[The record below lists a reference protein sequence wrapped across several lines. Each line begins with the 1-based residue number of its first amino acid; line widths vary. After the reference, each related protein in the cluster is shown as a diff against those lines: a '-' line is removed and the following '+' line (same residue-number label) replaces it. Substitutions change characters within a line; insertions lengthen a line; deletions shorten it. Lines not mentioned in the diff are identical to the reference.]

1 MKARDIMTTKLVTVG
16 PETSVKD
23 VVALLVEHKVSG
35 IPVVDAEGKVL
46 GMVSEGDVLRKKIA
60 PKTPDVLSILGAMV
74 YYDGAKEYQEAFRK
88 MAANTAQEIM
98 TEPVIAVDVDDDFGK
113 VGQVILDHHI
123 KRVPVLDKGKLVG
136 LISRSDLVKL
146 MLA

>member
-98 TEPVIAVDVDDDFGK
+98 TEPAITVDVDDDFGK

>member
-146 MLA
+146 MLV

>member
-35 IPVVDAEGKVL
+35 IPVVDVEGKVL

-60 PKTPDVLSILGAMV
+60 PKTPDMLSILGALV
-74 YYDGAKEYQEAFRK
+74 YYDGTKEYQEAFRK
-88 MAANTAQEIM
+88 MAANTAKEIM
-98 TEPVIAVDVDDDFGK
+98 TEPIISVNVEDDLGK
-113 VGQVILDHHI
+113 VGSVILDHHI
-123 KRVPVLDKGKLVG
+123 KRVPVLEKGKLVG
-136 LISRSDLVKL
+136 VISRSDLVKM
-146 MLA
+146 MLE

>member
-123 KRVPVLDKGKLVG
+123 KRVPVLDKEKLVG

>member
-1 MKARDIMTTKLVTVG
+1 MKARDIMTTKIVTVG
-16 PETSVKD
+16 PETPVKE
-23 VVALLVEHKVSG
+23 VAALLVEHKISG
-35 IPVVDAEGKVL
+35 IPVVDEAGSVM

-146 MLA
+146 MLV

>member
-35 IPVVDAEGKVL
+35 IPVVDVEGKVL

-146 MLA
+146 MLV